1 MNWSRMSKP
10 LVVVTG
16 TLRDA
21 GLEPLLGRY
30 EVDVLGDAPGRDVVL
45 ERVSGATAIVSRTN
59 VPIDG
64 DVLDAA
70 GPSLRVVAQFGVGYD
85 NIDLEAARQRGV
97 PVTNTPGVLSAA
109 TAELAVTL
117 MLAAARRV
125 AEGDAIVR
133 AGKWDT
139 HGADTFLGRNLVG
152 ATVGLVGFGRIGQTV
167 ARLLSGF
174 DVRIVYADVAEVQTD
189 LAAQRLELDEL
200 LAVSDFVSLHV
211 AFTESARHLINART
225 LALMKPGSILVN
237 TSRGGVVDTQALIRA
252 LREGRPAAAGLD
264 VFEGEPDVPVELRE
278 LPNTVL
284 LPHVG
289 SATESTRDAMA
300 RLVADNV
307 IAVLD
312 GGEPLTRVV

>member
-1 MNWSRMSKP
+1 
-10 LVVVTG
+10 
-16 TLRDA
+16 
-21 GLEPLLGRY
+21 
-30 EVDVLGDAPGRDVVL
+30 
-45 ERVSGATAIVSRTN
+45 
-59 VPIDG
+59 
-64 DVLDAA
+64 
-70 GPSLRVVAQFGVGYD
+70 
-85 NIDLEAARQRGV
+85 
-97 PVTNTPGVLSAA
+97 
-109 TAELAVTL
+109 
-117 MLAAARRV
+117 
-125 AEGDAIVR
+125 
-133 AGKWDT
+133 
-139 HGADTFLGRNLVG
+139 
-152 ATVGLVGFGRIGQTV
+152 
-167 ARLLSGF
+167 
-174 DVRIVYADVAEVQTD
+174 
-189 LAAQRLELDEL
+189 
-200 LAVSDFVSLHV
+200 V

>member
-1 MNWSRMSKP
+1 MSTP
-10 LVVVTG
+10 RVVVSG
-16 TLRDA
+16 TLREA
-21 GLEPLLGRY
+21 GLAPLRARY
-30 EVDVLGDAPGRDVVL
+30 EVDVLGEDPAREAVL
-45 ERVSGATAIVSRTN
+45 DRLPGATAIVSRTN

-64 DVLDAA
+64 EVLDAA
-70 GPSLRVVAQFGVGYD
+70 GDSLVIVAQFGVGYD
-85 NIDLEAARQRGV
+85 NIDLDAARRRGV
-97 PVTNTPGVLSAA
+97 RVTNTPGVLSAA

-133 AGKWDT
+133 AGKWDA
-139 HGADTFLGRNLVG
+139 HGTDTFLGRNLVG

-174 DVRIVYADVAEVQTD
+174 DLRIVYTDVAEVQTD
-189 LAAQRLELDEL
+189 MPAQRLDLEQL

-211 AFTESARHLINART
+211 AFTESARHLINAQT

-237 TSRGGVVDTQALIRA
+237 TSRGGVVDTQALIAA
-252 LREGRPAAAGLD
+252 LRSGRPAAAGLD
-264 VFEGEPDVPVELRE
+264 VFEGEPDVPLELRE

-312 GGEPLTRVV
+312 GGEPLTPVV

>member
-1 MNWSRMSKP
+1 MSKP
-10 LVVVTG
+10 RVVVTG

-21 GLEPLLGRY
+21 GLEPLWARY
-30 EVDVLGDAPGRDVVL
+30 EVDVLGEDPPRDLVLGRL
-45 ERVSGATAIVSRTN
+45 SGATAIVSRTN

-64 DVLDAA
+64 EVLDAA
-70 GPSLRVVAQFGVGYD
+70 GPSLVVVAQFGVGYD
-85 NIDLEAARQRGV
+85 NIDLEAARRRGV
-97 PVTNTPGVLSAA
+97 RVTNTPGVLSAA

-133 AGKWDT
+133 AGKWDA

-189 LAAQRLELDEL
+189 MAAERLDLPEL
-200 LAVSDFVSLHV
+200 LAVADFVSLHV
-211 AFTESARHLINART
+211 AFTEGARHLINAQT

-237 TSRGGVVDTQALIRA
+237 TSRGGVVDTQALIAA
-252 LREGRPAAAGLD
+252 LRSGRPAAAGLD
-264 VFEGEPDVPVELRE
+264 VFEGEPDVPLELRE

-307 IAVLD
+307 VAVLD
-312 GGEPLTRVV
+312 GGDPLTPVV